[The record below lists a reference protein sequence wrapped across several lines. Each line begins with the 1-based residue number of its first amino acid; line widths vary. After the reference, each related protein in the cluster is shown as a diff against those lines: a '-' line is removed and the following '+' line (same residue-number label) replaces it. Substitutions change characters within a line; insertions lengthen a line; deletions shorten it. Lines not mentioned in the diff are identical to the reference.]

1 MIPEFAKLRDDEVE
15 LMLKAPAYVAVLI
28 AGADDNI
35 DKSEIKQAIQLA
47 KVKQQKARASLIAYY
62 AKVGERFEDD
72 FMGLI
77 ESLPPTSAE
86 RGPAINRELKKLN
99 LVLPKL
105 DKAFARDFYASMKDI
120 AKKIAEASGGI
131 LGYLSVSYEEAKL
144 MELTMIN
151 DPGKK

>member
-1 MIPEFAKLRDDEVE
+1 M
-15 LMLKAPAYVAVLI
+15 APAYVSVLI

-35 DKSEIKQAIQLA
+35 DKSEIKSAIQLA
-47 KVKQQKARASLIAYY
+47 KVKQQKAREALLGYY
-62 AKVGERFEDD
+62 KAVGERFEED

-77 ESLPPTSAE
+77 EGLPHAAAE

-99 LVLPKL
+99 LILPKL
-105 DKAFARDFYASMKDI
+105 NKTFATEFYASLKDI
-120 AKKIAEASGGI
+120 AKKIAEASGGV

-151 DPGKK
+151 DPVKK